1 MKVSVTKRCKK
12 TFSSIV
18 YCLQIMFFLSL
29 EIEKQAQLIQAQR
42 SNLPKVDVGEK
53 VIIFSWR

>member
-18 YCLQIMFFLSL
+18 YCLKIMFFLSL

-53 VIIFSWR
+53 VIILR